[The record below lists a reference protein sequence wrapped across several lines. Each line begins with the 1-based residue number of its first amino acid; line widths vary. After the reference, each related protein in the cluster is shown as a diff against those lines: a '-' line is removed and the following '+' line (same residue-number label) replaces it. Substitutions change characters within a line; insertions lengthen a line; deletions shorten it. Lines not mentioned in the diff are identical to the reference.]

1 MIKPLSDY
9 VLLEKT
15 PSEKKVGSIILTSE
29 KKVGNVASVVAIGPG
44 KKDEDGKLVPMSVK
58 PGDRVVYRE
67 YAGGEV
73 KVEQGC
79 RDLGG
84 WWRVYGTRTKRI
96 THWMPLP
103 QPPQEKHP
111 QT

>member
-67 YAGGEV
+67 YAGTDMEDEGKKYILLKDEDILATI
-73 KVEQGC
+73 E
-79 RDLGG
+79 
-84 WWRVYGTRTKRI
+84 
-96 THWMPLP
+96 
-103 QPPQEKHP
+103 
-111 QT
+111 

>member
-44 KKDEDGKLVPMSVK
+44 KKGEDGKLVPMSVK

-67 YAGGEV
+67 YAGTDIEDEGKKYILLKDEDILATI
-73 KVEQGC
+73 E
-79 RDLGG
+79 
-84 WWRVYGTRTKRI
+84 
-96 THWMPLP
+96 
-103 QPPQEKHP
+103 
-111 QT
+111 